1 MSRHRNLMLIGSVD
15 FAFRHP
21 FCFCTA
27 CNFWALKAEKL
38 NMLTTTTTLCS
49 GLVWSSCDYQNVL
62 KTWNS
67 FLKSCRRKPFD
78 DLWRQT

>member
-27 CNFWALKAEKL
+27 CNF
-38 NMLTTTTTLCS
+38 
-49 GLVWSSCDYQNVL
+49 
-62 KTWNS
+62 
-67 FLKSCRRKPFD
+67 
-78 DLWRQT
+78 

>member
-38 NMLTTTTTLCS
+38 NMLTTTTTQCS

-67 FLKSCRRKPFD
+67 FLKSCRSKPFD
-78 DLWRQT
+78 DL